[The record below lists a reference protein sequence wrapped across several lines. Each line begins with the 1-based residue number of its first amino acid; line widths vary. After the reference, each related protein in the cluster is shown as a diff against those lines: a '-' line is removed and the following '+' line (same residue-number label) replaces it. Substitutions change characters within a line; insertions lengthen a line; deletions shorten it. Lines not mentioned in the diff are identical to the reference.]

1 MPLKVFSQD
10 AEVCLLH
17 NIPREDR
24 AGGRRGGNGSFS
36 GPCSVPGLGLCLLSS
51 WNAWTE
57 NPQTFSSLL
66 LIFLPEVFVI
76 NSFFPFLLIIV
87 KTGSL
92 DHLSLVSQILFS
104 IVSIL
109 VSVEHD
115 EFPTWMSDFQLVNIF
130 PLWEINTETHWYPR
144 FPLGCGS
151 VLGSSGSRGNAM
163 MSSHVDTTQLFR
175 S

>member
-36 GPCSVPGLGLCLLSS
+36 GTRSVPGLGLCLLSS

-57 NPQTFSSLL
+57 NLPAFSSLL
-66 LIFLPEVFVI
+66 LIFLPGVFVI
-76 NSFFPFLLIIV
+76 HFLFFPFLLIIV

-104 IVSIL
+104 IVCILAFYRTWWIPNLNEWLSAGEHIPFVRDQHGEAL
-109 VSVEHD
+109 VSEI
-115 EFPTWMSDFQLVNIF
+115 PTGMWFSVGIF
-130 PLWEINTETHWYPR
+130 
-144 FPLGCGS
+144 GK
-151 VLGSSGSRGNAM
+151 
-163 MSSHVDTTQLFR
+163 
-175 S
+175 

>member
-17 NIPREDR
+17 DIPREDR

-36 GPCSVPGLGLCLLSS
+36 GTCSVPGLGLCLLSS

-57 NPQTFSSLL
+57 NLPTFSSLL
-66 LIFLPEVFVI
+66 LIFLSGVFVI
-76 NSFFPFLLIIV
+76 HFLFFPFLIIV

-104 IVSIL
+104 IVCILAFYRTWWIPNLNEWLSAGEHIPFVRDQHGEAL
-109 VSVEHD
+109 VSEIPIGMW
-115 EFPTWMSDFQLVNIF
+115 FSIGIF
-130 PLWEINTETHWYPR
+130 
-144 FPLGCGS
+144 GK
-151 VLGSSGSRGNAM
+151 
-163 MSSHVDTTQLFR
+163 
-175 S
+175 

>member
-36 GPCSVPGLGLCLLSS
+36 GTCSVPGLGLCLLSS

-57 NPQTFSSLL
+57 NLPTFSSLL
-66 LIFLPEVFVI
+66 LIFLSGVFVI
-76 NSFFPFLLIIV
+76 HFLFFPFLIIV

-104 IVSIL
+104 IVCILAFYRTWWIPNLNEWLSAGEHIPFVRDQHGEAL
-109 VSVEHD
+109 VSEI
-115 EFPTWMSDFQLVNIF
+115 PTEMWCSVGIF
-130 PLWEINTETHWYPR
+130 
-144 FPLGCGS
+144 GK
-151 VLGSSGSRGNAM
+151 
-163 MSSHVDTTQLFR
+163 
-175 S
+175 

>member
-10 AEVCLLH
+10 ADVCLLH
-17 NIPREDR
+17 DIPREDR

-36 GPCSVPGLGLCLLSS
+36 GTCSVPGLGLCLLSS

-57 NPQTFSSLL
+57 NLPTFSSLL
-66 LIFLPEVFVI
+66 LIFLSGVFVI
-76 NSFFPFLLIIV
+76 HFLFFPFLIIV

-109 VSVEHD
+109 ALYRTWWNPNLNELLSAGEHIPFVRDQHGDALVSEI
-115 EFPTWMSDFQLVNIF
+115 PTGMWFSVWIF
-130 PLWEINTETHWYPR
+130 
-144 FPLGCGS
+144 GK
-151 VLGSSGSRGNAM
+151 
-163 MSSHVDTTQLFR
+163 
-175 S
+175 